1 MRLAFLASGRGSNMQ
16 SILSA
21 CDEGRLQ
28 SRPVLLISNNAN
40 AGAFEIA
47 RQAGLKTFHMSSK
60 THPQADELDQAMTTI
75 LDDQQIDLVILAGYM
90 KKIGPEMLR
99 KYSNRILNIHPSLL
113 PEFGGQG
120 MFGMHVHEAVVAAG
134 KQESGATIHLVND
147 EYDQGRILLQASVE
161 LQPGDDAAT
170 VAKRVLKIEHELYP
184 AALAKI
190 EAGEL
195 IL

>member
-16 SILSA
+16 SILGA
-21 CDEGRLQ
+21 CDAGSLQ

-40 AGAFEIA
+40 AGALEIA
-47 RQAGLKTFHMSSK
+47 RQAGLETFHLSSK
-60 THPQADELDQAMTTI
+60 THPQADQLDLAMTTI
-75 LDDQQIDLVILAGYM
+75 LDDHQIDLVILAGYM

-134 KQESGATIHLVND
+134 KHESGATIHLVNQ
-147 EYDQGRILLQASVE
+147 EYDQGRILLQASV
-161 LQPGDDAAT
+161 QIKPGDDAAT
-170 VAKRVLKIEHELYP
+170 VAKRVLEIEHKLYP
-184 AALAKI
+184 EALAKI
-190 EAGEL
+190 ETGEL